1 MSANTSSR
9 KSFTQRD
16 YVCSSTDGVRIDLY
30 SQQDTR
36 MYHYPYAWEAFT
48 LTYVRARTHTRMYIL
63 ELEGEFTYQVHAREC
78 PAWAGIDLAY
88 PIDTSSFSLSL
99 SLPRSSPTLSFSG
112 HSQFYERFQ
121 DPWRCNL
128 TANNV
133 RSPHPPVISFFFP
146 GLRESW
152 IMRQAWDCHAKPV
165 AREEKQ
171 APRTERYF
179 HPNAR
184 QSATLVYVLG

>member
-16 YVCSSTDGVRIDLY
+16 YVRSSTDGVGIDLY
-30 SQQDTR
+30 SRQDTR
-36 MYHYPYAWEAFT
+36 MYHYSYAWEAFT
-48 LTYVRARTHTRMYIL
+48 HICTRTHACCMYML
-63 ELEGEFTYQVHAREC
+63 ELERENSRTRYTHGMS
-78 PAWAGIDLAY
+78 WTGIDLAY
-88 PIDTSSFSLSL
+88 SIDTSGFSLSHSR
-99 SLPRSSPTLSFSG
+99 SLAIRNFTSGFKTHDAAILRPTMCSALTHPHYFFSS
-112 HSQFYERFQ
+112 
-121 DPWRCNL
+121 
-128 TANNV
+128 
-133 RSPHPPVISFFFP
+133 

-171 APRTERYF
+171 ASRTGRYF